1 MTRKVVFSVLLVMA
15 SASAVPLS
23 AQGILPVNSSVA
35 VAGTVSGPL
44 AHALQISSGDLLE
57 LNMFDTPEL
66 SGKLRVDERGNIAL
80 PLAGALPVAGL
91 TAEQAARKIE
101 ARLREAAI
109 LKEPHASVT
118 VVESATQGITIMG
131 EVRNPGVYLL
141 LGARDLLDL
150 ISEAG
155 GLNPQAGKDVII
167 THRTDFDHPIT
178 VRLGSK
184 PGALPESTLT
194 FGRATPSSFRMR
206 ALSMSLGTLG
216 SPGGFLIE
224 NNDRLTVLQA
234 ISLAQGTN
242 KTAALNRAKV
252 IRKTDTGRQ
261 ELPFRSRR
269 FWRTTPRTRRFSTA
283 TFCSCQVAQAREH
296 CAAWSKSSY
305 PPLPALLFTVFRSS
319 CCV

>member
-35 VAGTVSGPL
+35 VAGTVSGPM

-57 LNMFDTPEL
+57 LNVFDTPEL

-184 PGALPESTLT
+184 PGS
-194 FGRATPSSFRMR
+194 PSGVNVDIRPGDTIVVSHE
-206 ALSMSLGTLG
+206 GIVYVVG
-216 SPGGFLIE
+216 DVGKPGGFLIE

-261 ELPFRSRR
+261 ELPVSLKKILANNAPDETLFDGDILFVPSSAGKSALRSVE
-269 FWRTTPRTRRFSTA
+269 
-283 TFCSCQVAQAREH
+283 QVI
-296 CAAWSKSSY
+296 
-305 PPLPALLFTVFRSS
+305 LPAAASAAIYRIP
-319 CCV
+319 